1 MNETSVYEA
10 FGILPEYNDLIGQVH
25 RLETKTFLGILVAL
39 GYDPKEVSD
48 PESIL
53 KKNST
58 SSSSKILEPAY
69 FIPVHSQPGII
80 RIRWAKDQSVEK
92 LRFRIILEEGPI
104 FDVRIQELTSEE
116 NDADSLR
123 LITISLLEPL
133 PPGYHKLQLEGLPES
148 YSTSDVLESVLIVY
162 PETCYDWSDHWKRKG
177 ISLQLYS
184 VRSPWNDG
192 IGDFKDL
199 QEIGSDCAKNGFSIL
214 GVNPLHAL
222 FPLDPEQRSPYS
234 PSNRLFKNPLY
245 IHLPWVFRDFGF
257 HELESEYLIE
267 RSKAT
272 FLESISDEH
281 IDYAKISDFKMKFL
295 RVIYQRFME
304 SVPSEN
310 PETFSLFQTFTEIGG
325 TLLFRHC
332 LFDASRIII
341 ETLKTSPLKE
351 RHMQSD
357 RLETEI
363 DEKSKNLTNEVR
375 FYQFIQWIAEKQ
387 FSQVADS
394 LFNMQI
400 SLYTDLA
407 VGPDPGGSEVQIAGR
422 IFSSGAAIGSPPDE
436 FSPNG
441 QNWGILPLIP
451 DRLKEEHYE
460 HFIELLRANMPKDGI
475 LRIDHAVGLFRLFWI
490 PNTGEAGG
498 YVLYP
503 WEDLLRILA
512 LESQRSRCAVVAE
525 DLGLVPLEIRKIL
538 SEFGIYL
545 TKILYFEKHDSH
557 QYSSPSH
564 YQLRTVASL
573 NTHDLPTLKGYW
585 NSEDIK
591 ERFRIG
597 MLSWAEYETLL
608 AERESDKEMIVA
620 LMHKEGILVTHNGN
634 GIQSPE
640 IEDALF
646 KLLSSANS
654 KIRMFAMH
662 DILGEYKQTNLPGT
676 TNEYP
681 NWKLRY
687 SLFWREH
694 PFFNK
699 ETNLQSL

>member
-10 FGILPEYNDLIGQVH
+10 FGILPEYTDLTGQAH

-53 KKNST
+53 RKNSKST
-58 SSSSKILEPAY
+58 SSRILEPIY
-69 FIPVHSQPGII
+69 FIPVNSQPGTI
-80 RIRWAKDQSVEK
+80 RIRWAKDQSIES
-92 LRFRIILEEGPI
+92 LRFRIILEEGPT
-104 FDVRIQELTSEE
+104 FDVRVREISTEE
-116 NDADSLR
+116 NDADNLR

-133 PPGYHKLQLEGLPES
+133 PPGYHKLRLEGLPES
-148 YSTSDVLESVLIVY
+148 YTPTGILESILIVH
-162 PETCYDWSDHWKRKG
+162 PETCYDWPDTWKRKG

-199 QEIGSDCAKNGFSIL
+199 LEIGLDCAQNGFSIL

-222 FPLDPEQRSPYS
+222 FPLEPEQRSPYS

-257 HELESEYLIE
+257 HELESEYLLE
-267 RSKAT
+267 RGKAKL
-272 FLESISDEH
+272 LELISDEH

-295 RVIYQRFME
+295 RAIFQRFME
-304 SVPSEN
+304 SAPAEN
-310 PETFSLFQTFTEIGG
+310 PETFSLFQTFTEAGG

-341 ETLKTSPLKE
+341 EALKTSPLK
-351 RHMQSD
+351 QGQSGSD

-363 DEKSKNLTNEVR
+363 DEKSRKLTNEVR

-394 LFNMQI
+394 LSNINI

-422 IFSSGAAIGSPPDE
+422 IFSSGATIGSPPDE

-451 DRLKEEHYE
+451 NRLKEDQYE
-460 HFIELLRANMPKDGI
+460 HFIELLRANMPKNGI
-475 LRIDHAVGLFRLFWI
+475 LRIDHAAGLFRLFWI
-490 PNTGEAGG
+490 PNTGDTGG

-503 WEDLLRILA
+503 WEDLLRILT
-512 LESQRSRCAVVAE
+512 LESQRNRCAVVAE
-525 DLGLVPLEIRKIL
+525 DLGLVPVEIKKIL

-564 YQLRTVASL
+564 YQLRTVASI

-608 AERESDKEMIVA
+608 AERAGDKEMMLA
-620 LMHKEGILVTHNGN
+620 LMRKEGILIAHNGN
-634 GIQSPE
+634 GTQGPE
-640 IEDALF
+640 FEEALF
-646 KLLSSANS
+646 KLLTSANS
-654 KIRMFAMH
+654 KIRMLAMH

-687 SLFWREH
+687 SQFWRDH

-699 ETNLQSL
+699 TTNS

>member
-1 MNETSVYEA
+1 MNETAVYEA
-10 FGILPEYNDLIGQVH
+10 FGILPEYTDLTGQAH
-25 RLETKTFLGILVAL
+25 RLETNTFLGILVAL

-53 KKNST
+53 RKKST
-58 SSSSKILEPAY
+58 NKSSRILEPVY
-69 FIPVHSQPGII
+69 FIPVDSQPGLI
-80 RIRWAKDQSVEK
+80 RIRLTKDQSIET
-92 LRFRIILEEGPI
+92 LSFRIILEEGPT
-104 FDVRIQELTSEE
+104 FNVRVKDISTEE
-116 NDADSLR
+116 SNDDDLR

-133 PPGYHKLQLEGLPES
+133 PPGYHTLRLENLPES
-148 YSTSDVLESVLIVY
+148 YAPAGVLESILIVY
-162 PETCYDWSDHWKRKG
+162 PETCYDWSDDWKRKG

-199 QEIGSDCAKNGFSIL
+199 LEIGLDCSRNGFSIL

-222 FPLDPEQRSPYS
+222 FPLEPDRRSPYS

-245 IHLPWVFRDFGF
+245 IHLPWVFQDFGYR
-257 HELESEYLIE
+257 ELESEYLIE
-267 RSKAT
+267 RNNPK
-272 FLESISDEH
+272 FLELISDEH
-281 IDYAKISDFKMKFL
+281 IDYAKVSEFKMRFL
-295 RVIYQRFME
+295 RAIFQRFME
-304 SVPSEN
+304 SLPAQN
-310 PETFSLFQTFTEIGG
+310 PEVFSLFQEFTEAGG
-325 TLLFRHC
+325 TSLFRHC

-341 ETLKTSPLKE
+341 ETLETSPSKQRLT
-351 RHMQSD
+351 HVGL
-357 RLETEI
+357 LETEI
-363 DEKSKNLTNEVR
+363 EEKSKNLTYEVR

-387 FSQVADS
+387 FCRVVDS
-394 LFNMQI
+394 LHSIQV
-400 SLYTDLA
+400 SVYTDLA

-451 DRLKEEHYE
+451 DRLREDHYE
-460 HFIELLRANMPKDGI
+460 HFIELLRTNMPKDGI

-490 PNTGEAGG
+490 PYSGAAGG
-498 YVLYP
+498 YVAYP
-503 WEDLLRILA
+503 WEDLLKILA
-512 LESQRSRCAVVAE
+512 LESQRNRCAIVAE
-525 DLGLVPLEIRKIL
+525 DLGLVPVEVKKIL

-545 TKILYFEKHDSH
+545 TKVLYFEKHDSH
-557 QYSSPSH
+557 EYSSPTH

-608 AERESDKEMIVA
+608 AERESDKQMMVA
-620 LMHKEGILVTHNGN
+620 LIRKEGILSTHNGN
-634 GIQSPE
+634 GMHGSE
-640 IEDALF
+640 IADALL
-646 KLLSSANS
+646 KLLTSANS

-687 SLFWREH
+687 SLFWKDH
-694 PFFNK
+694 PFFRK
-699 ETNLQSL
+699 DPKS